1 LHCISSLTI
10 VGQRRARMTAKTA
23 LVCLFVSV
31 VLVSGFGFD
40 DKNNL
45 PLNNNDAYA
54 FLEQGQ
60 QQQQLQSQ
68 QQNLAPVAPIPHF
81 QQVFADPQPVGVS
94 PNPTIVVGGGMQLT
108 RVPAPQPQ
116 PERMEDS
123 DPEMQK
129 LKQAL
134 EAVKEDIVA
143 NSKQISDERKWVA
156 AVRKIVLSYED
167 KMKRVNDHILALRKE
182 QKVLFDKKKQI
193 ENLRLQRK
201 LQAKLKKAA
210 EELKTLQY
218 SLDHVQQK
226 SHELNSEH
234 ANLQSTISK
243 IEQQLMKLKGVSN
256 KGAKLKKKKVAKKPN
271 GDKGDVKVDRNRDD
285 KI

>member
-1 LHCISSLTI
+1 
-10 VGQRRARMTAKTA
+10 MTTNAA
-23 LVCLFVSV
+23 VVC
-31 VLVSGFGFD
+31 VLVLLAGFVCSED
-40 DKNNL
+40 T
-45 PLNNNDAYA
+45 PTNNDNAYA

-60 QQQQLQSQ
+60 QQQLQEQ
-68 QQNLAPVAPIPHF
+68 HGLAPVAPIPHF
-81 QQVFADPQPVGVS
+81 QQLFDPQPQLS
-94 PNPTIVVGGGMQLT
+94 PQAPPTIVVNGGMQLA
-108 RVPAPQPQ
+108 RLPVPQPMTI
-116 PERMEDS
+116 EEE
-123 DPEMQK
+123 DPEMLK

-143 NSKQISDERKWVA
+143 NSKMISDERRWVQ

-201 LQAKLKKAA
+201 LQRKLKKASN
-210 EELKTLQY
+210 ELKTLQY

-226 SHELNSEH
+226 SHELNAEH

-243 IEQQLMKLKGVSN
+243 IETQLIKLKGAN
-256 KGAKLKKKKVAKKPN
+256 PNAFKPKAKKKKKKN
-271 GDKGDVKVDRNRDD
+271 GDKGEAKNDRPDRNRDD
-285 KI
+285 KFVWTVCNLFS

>member
-1 LHCISSLTI
+1 
-10 VGQRRARMTAKTA
+10 MTTNA
-23 LVCLFVSV
+23 LVVCVLVLFAGFVSSDNI
-31 VLVSGFGFD
+31 LA
-40 DKNNL
+40 
-45 PLNNNDAYA
+45 NNNDNAYA

-60 QQQQLQSQ
+60 QQQQG
-68 QQNLAPVAPIPHF
+68 LAPVAPIPHF
-81 QQVFADPQPVGVS
+81 QQLFDSQPPQPQ
-94 PNPTIVVGGGMQLT
+94 PTIQTQQPPTIVVGGAMQLA
-108 RVPAPQPQ
+108 RLPAPQPVV
-116 PERMEDS
+116 RMEEE
-123 DPEMQK
+123 DPEMMK

-143 NSKQISDERKWVA
+143 NSKMISDERKWVH

-201 LQAKLKKAA
+201 LQRKLKKAS

-226 SHELNSEH
+226 SHELNAEH

-243 IEQQLMKLKGVSN
+243 IETQLIKLKGADPN
-256 KGAKLKKKKVAKKPN
+256 AMKPKKKNKKKKN
-271 GDKGDVKVDRNRDD
+271 GDKGEAKADKNRDD
-285 KI
+285 KFV